1 VPFVQELIPVPDP
14 EQVCER
20 LTGLPYLLWL
30 DSAVASSR
38 LGQFSFVTADP
49 DLVVRSR
56 GSLIEIVER
65 GGGRGAVPFGSAGG
79 GVRRQVGV
87 STGASA
93 EGNDALSAVRELLRP
108 FAQESVQ
115 GLPPFQG
122 GAAGYLAYDWGRV
135 LERLPS
141 PRYDDIGLD
150 DVVLGIY
157 DWVIAWDHPARR
169 AWLISTGIPELDPQA
184 RAERAQARAA
194 EVLARLSA
202 PAGPGLSARSN
213 PVEPGLSATHDARRA
228 PENDFAPSY
237 PVAGGWWDPSL
248 ELRSSFTRRDYL
260 AAVARVVEYVHAG
273 DIFQANLSQRFEV
286 ELHEPVW
293 TLYKRLR
300 RRNAAPF
307 AAFMELPGGAVLSAS
322 PERFLHVDAQ
332 GHVETRPIKGTR
344 PRGIGP
350 EHDAALGQAL
360 TESTKDRAE
369 NLMIVDLMR
378 NDLSRVC
385 APGSVRVPEL
395 FALER
400 YATVHH
406 LVSTVIGDLEPGRDA
421 LDLLRAAFPG
431 GSITGA
437 PKVRAM
443 EIIAELE
450 PSRRSVYCGSLGY
463 WSVTGE
469 LDTSI
474 AIRTAVARHGRL
486 YFNAGGGIVAD
497 SDPEQE
503 YRETLDKARGIID
516 ALTPHL

>member
-1 VPFVQELIPVPDP
+1 VTTVVEELLPVPDP

-20 LTGLPYLLWL
+20 LSGLPYRLWL
-30 DSAVASSR
+30 DSATATSR

-49 DLVVRSR
+49 ELVVRGR
-56 GSLIEIVER
+56 DRAVEIVDRR
-65 GGGRGAVPFGSAGG
+65 GESRHH
-79 GVRRQVGV
+79 
-87 STGASA
+87 
-93 EGNDALSAVRELLRP
+93 EGDALAAVRDILAP
-108 FAQESVQ
+108 FAQTRLD

-122 GAAGYLAYDWGRV
+122 GAAGYIAYDWGRV

-150 DVVLGIY
+150 DVALGIY
-157 DWVIAWDHPARR
+157 DWVIAWDHAARR
-169 AWLISTGIPELDPQA
+169 AWLISTGIPELDVAA
-184 RAERAQARAA
+184 RGRRAGERSSQ
-194 EVLARLSA
+194 VLALLSA
-202 PAGPGLSARSN
+202 SVGRVPLDPATDVGRVPLD
-213 PVEPGLSATHDARRA
+213 PATDVGRVPLDPATS
-228 PENDFAPSY
+228 DSSAPSY
-237 PVAGGWWDPSL
+237 PVEGGWWDPSL

-273 DIFQANLSQRFEV
+273 DIFQTNLSQRFEV
-286 ELHEPVW
+286 ALHEPVW

-307 AAFMELPGGAVLSAS
+307 AAFMDLPGGAVLSAS
-322 PERFLHVDAQ
+322 PERFLHVDSA

-360 TESTKDRAE
+360 TESAKDRAE

-406 LVSTVIGDLEPGRDA
+406 LVSTVVGDLEPGRDA

-450 PSRRSVYCGSLGY
+450 PSRRSIYCGSLGY
-463 WSVTGE
+463 WSLTGE

-474 AIRTAVARHGRL
+474 AIRTAVARRGRL

-497 SDPEQE
+497 SNPEQE

-516 ALTPHL
+516 ALTPPL